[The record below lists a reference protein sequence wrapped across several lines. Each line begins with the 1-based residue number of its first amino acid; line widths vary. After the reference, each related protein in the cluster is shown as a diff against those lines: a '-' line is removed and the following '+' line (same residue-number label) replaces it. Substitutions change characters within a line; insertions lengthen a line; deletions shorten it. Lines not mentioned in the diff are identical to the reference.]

1 MIRGVLIVAGV
12 LGVVSVSNTE
22 QTAKP
27 PVTTTATSPGAP
39 AARTPPERAWDDLRW
54 LMTALE
60 AYSTDN
66 DFHFAPA
73 DGPRQGLVSDLNK
86 QLEWYYANTYP
97 KRSAPPS
104 VDPWGREYRFVISD
118 ARTLYAL
125 YSVGPDGKLNA
136 AEAQFLERLKKDDV
150 KDDELKEPHTSR
162 NVIVTSGGVTF
173 APPEVLRGLRPVK

>member
-1 MIRGVLIVAGV
+1 MIRGFLIVAG
-12 LGVVSVSNTE
+12 LFGVVSASNVE
-22 QTAKP
+22 P
-27 PVTTTATSPGAP
+27 PVKPVVP
-39 AARTPPERAWDDLRW
+39 AKTGKPAVRTPPERAWDDLRW

-66 DFHFAPA
+66 DSHFAPA
-73 DGPRQGLVSDLNK
+73 GGRREGQVSDLDK

-104 VDPWGREYRFVISD
+104 VDPWGRAYRFVISD
-118 ARTLYAL
+118 ARTHYAL
-125 YSVGPDGKLNA
+125 YSLGADGKLNA

-173 APPEVLRGLRPVK
+173 APPEVLRGLQPVK